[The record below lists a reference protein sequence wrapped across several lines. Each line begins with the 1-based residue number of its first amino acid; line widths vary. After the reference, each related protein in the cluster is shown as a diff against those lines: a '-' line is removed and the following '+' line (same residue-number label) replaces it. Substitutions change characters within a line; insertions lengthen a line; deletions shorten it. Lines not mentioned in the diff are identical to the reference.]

1 MKKYLFLLIALVAM
15 SSCEPKQAKIVE
27 RTEEE
32 ALIRFDIVRHFEY
45 KGHQYI
51 SFQYAPNAYKSFMGI
66 VHDPECLCGD
76 LKDNK

>member
-1 MKKYLFLLIALVAM
+1 MRKLFYLFALLLIM
-15 SSCEPKQAKIVE
+15 CGCEPKPARIVQ

-45 KGHQYI
+45 KGHKYI

-66 VHDPECLCGD
+66 VHDPECLCND
-76 LKDNK
+76 LKNN